1 MKTKVFELISSLS
14 DGGAETLVKD
24 YACLLNREKFDVS
37 IVCIYKVDG
46 TANAKIAKEK
56 KLNLLSIYPNHKLLY
71 RIHRRLFGKWYI
83 PYRLGQ
89 LINKEKPEVIHIHL
103 GQAKLLVR
111 IKKKLSNIRLL
122 YTCHSVPEVIWSDN
136 HIEEK
141 KATEELIRDRN
152 MRIIALHEE
161 MVASINKMFSIS
173 NTLIVR
179 NGVDFSRFRNVKSAK
194 SELREKHGIKKDAF
208 IIGNIGRFI
217 EAKNQSFLLPILYEI
232 KLKKSEA
239 LLMLIGA
246 GELETNLKEKAKSL
260 GIEDSVIFLSHRTDI
275 PELLKMMDV
284 FVFPSI
290 YEGLSVTLV
299 EAQVSGLKCVV
310 SDGIN
315 HETLLSP
322 NTFVVPLAES
332 EKIWADAIVNNNEKY
347 RCVEYGDIDKFDMN
361 NEIRYLEDI
370 YMGIESK

>member
-1 MKTKVFELISSLS
+1 
-14 DGGAETLVKD
+14 
-24 YACLLNREKFDVS
+24 
-37 IVCIYKVDG
+37 
-46 TANAKIAKEK
+46 
-56 KLNLLSIYPNHKLLY
+56 
-71 RIHRRLFGKWYI
+71 
-83 PYRLGQ
+83 
-89 LINKEKPEVIHIHL
+89 
-103 GQAKLLVR
+103 
-111 IKKKLSNIRLL
+111 
-122 YTCHSVPEVIWSDN
+122 
-136 HIEEK
+136 
-141 KATEELIRDRN
+141 
-152 MRIIALHEE
+152 
-161 MVASINKMFSIS
+161 
-173 NTLIVR
+173 
-179 NGVDFSRFRNVKSAK
+179 
-194 SELREKHGIKKDAF
+194 
-208 IIGNIGRFI
+208 
-217 EAKNQSFLLPILYEI
+217 
-232 KLKKSEA
+232 
-239 LLMLIGA
+239 MLIGA
-246 GELETNLKEKAKSL
+246 GDLETNLKEKAKSL

-332 EKIWADAIVNNNEKY
+332 EKIWADAIINNNEKY